1 MTGTLAELEAQVRR
15 ELELTAHPTLDW
27 MPSTSGPEGAHV
39 YDVVIAGAGQGGLIL
54 AHHLMRDRVRNILLF
69 DKAAYGR
76 EGVWTTYARMPNLRS
91 PKDYTGPDLG
101 LASLTYQ
108 AWHEAK
114 YGVAN
119 WDALEF
125 IPAGHW
131 ADYLLWIRAVVEI
144 PVRNEIELT
153 GIAPAP
159 DELLKVTLK
168 TTTGEEQVY
177 ARKLVLATG
186 QDGAGTWLAPPC
198 IEHLPRQYWATTAD
212 PIDFA
217 ALKGKDVAVLGA
229 GASAADNAATALD
242 AGARTVR
249 IFVRRERLQRVQ
261 PYRWL
266 TFAGFLRHYCDLD
279 DAWRW
284 RFMSYVLGLRES
296 IPQHT
301 YDRVRAFSNFEVV
314 KGGGWEAAE
323 IQDDRVRLETGAG
336 AFDADYLISCIGMD
350 VDFAAR
356 PELKPFAPHIKTWRE
371 AYTPP
376 ADEQNERLGRYPYL
390 DGNGAYQERNPGA
403 APYLRHIYDYTF
415 AATMSFGASGCSI
428 NAMKIATPRLAA
440 GITRALFQEDA
451 ARHWETLQAFDQTVF
466 EPSELDADD

>member
-1 MTGTLAELEAQVRR
+1 MNATLVELEAQVRR

-27 MPSTSGPEGAHV
+27 MPNTSGPGGAHV

-54 AHHLMRDRVRNILLF
+54 AHHLMRDRVRNILVF
-69 DKAAYGR
+69 DKAAYGQ
-76 EGVWTTYARMPNLRS
+76 EGVWTTYARMPTLRS

-114 YGVAN
+114 YGVAS
-119 WDALEF
+119 WDALEL

-131 ADYLLWIRAVVEI
+131 ADYLLWIRAVTEV
-144 PVRNEIELT
+144 PVRNEVELT
-153 GIAPAP
+153 GIAPEQN
-159 DELLKVTLK
+159 DLLKVTLK
-168 TTTGEEQVY
+168 TKAGEEQVY

-186 QDGAGTWLAPPC
+186 QDGAGKWLAPSC
-198 IEHLPRQYWATTAD
+198 IENLPRQYWATTAD
-212 PIDFA
+212 QIDFA
-217 ALKGKDVAVLGA
+217 ALEGKDVAVLGA
-229 GASAADNAATALD
+229 GASAADNAATALE

-249 IFVRRERLQRVQ
+249 MFVRRECLQRVQ

-284 RFMSYVLGLRES
+284 RFMSYILGLRES
-296 IPQHT
+296 IPQPT
-301 YDRVRAFSNFEVV
+301 YDRVRAYPNFKIV

-323 IQDDRVRLETGAG
+323 MRDGRVRLETGAG
-336 AFDADYLISCIGMD
+336 AFDADYLISCVGMD
-350 VDFAAR
+350 VDFSAR
-356 PELKPFAPHIKTWRE
+356 LELETFASHIKTWQD
-371 AYTPP
+371 AYAPP

-390 DGNGAYQERNPGA
+390 DGNGAYQELNPGA

-451 ARHWETLQAFDQTVF
+451 SRHWETLKAFDQTVF
-466 EPSELDADD
+466 EPTATDADD

>member
-1 MTGTLAELEAQVRR
+1 M
-15 ELELTAHPTLDW
+15 
-27 MPSTSGPEGAHV
+27 
-39 YDVVIAGAGQGGLIL
+39 
-54 AHHLMRDRVRNILLF
+54 
-69 DKAAYGR
+69 
-76 EGVWTTYARMPNLRS
+76 
-91 PKDYTGPDLG
+91 
-101 LASLTYQ
+101 
-108 AWHEAK
+108 
-114 YGVAN
+114 
-119 WDALEF
+119 
-125 IPAGHW
+125 
-131 ADYLLWIRAVVEI
+131 
-144 PVRNEIELT
+144 
-153 GIAPAP
+153 
-159 DELLKVTLK
+159 
-168 TTTGEEQVY
+168 
-177 ARKLVLATG
+177 LATG
-186 QDGAGTWLAPPC
+186 QDGAGKWLAPPC

-217 ALKGKDVAVLGA
+217 ALEGKDVAVLGA
-229 GASAADNAATALD
+229 GASAADNAATALE

-249 IFVRRERLQRVQ
+249 MFVRRERLQRVQ

-301 YDRVRAFSNFEVV
+301 YDRVRTFPNFEIV
-314 KGGGWEAAE
+314 KGGGWNAAE
-323 IQDDRVRLETGAG
+323 DRDGRVELETDAG
-336 AFDADYLISCIGMD
+336 VFEADYLISCIGMD

-356 PELKPFAPHIKTWRE
+356 LELKPFAPHIKTWRD

-376 ADEQNERLGRYPYL
+376 IDEQNERLGRYPYL
-390 DGNGAYQERNPGA
+390 DGNGAYQELNPGT

-451 ARHWETLQAFDQTVF
+451 ARHWETLLAFDQTVF